1 MTRRELVTLLTALA
15 AGASRR
21 ASAAPSQNAADASA
35 SADADATSKQTSAA
49 PAQSGAASA
58 NEPFEP
64 EYIVVGS
71 GAGGGTVAA
80 RLAEEGYRVLVLEA
94 GGDPRTMTG
103 ANPLSGGA
111 NALPD
116 DYDVPGFHPLST
128 ENDALRMDFFVRHY
142 ENQTQQ
148 ARDPKYCAEYKGQ
161 AVNGVWYPRA
171 GTLGGCTAH
180 NAMIFIAPHES
191 DWNDIA
197 DLTGDASWRGEA
209 MRKYFEKL
217 EDCHHRPLHRF
228 LHLIGLNPSKHGW
241 SGWLS
246 TEKAV
251 PRAAFLDRNL
261 RETLLD
267 SARAALK
274 TIGRA
279 FRDRDQ
285 RLSDLDPNDWRVVK
299 GSVSGIR
306 YTPLTTNNHARVGS
320 RERLLEVQK
329 HHADKLK
336 IELHALAT
344 RVLFDDQNKTKAI
357 GVEYLKGE
365 KLYGAASAK
374 GVGELKTARCS
385 REVILAG
392 GAFNTPQLLMLSGIG
407 ASDELQK
414 HGITTRVDLPGVG
427 KNLQDRYE
435 VAVVNR
441 MNFKAWDVLEGS
453 TFTKTDPQYH
463 DWKTK
468 REGAYITNGALLSVI
483 LPSAPGRPAPDLFC
497 YSIIVDFRGYEPGYS
512 KRLPKPNYLSWI
524 ILKGHTV
531 NTGGFVKLASP
542 DPRVPPA
549 INFRYFEEGTDT
561 TGDDLNAVV
570 AGVNFVRTMTKP
582 LLDNKTIAEEELP
595 GKDCDTDAKLATYI
609 RDNAWGHHASCTC
622 PIGDRAHGGVL
633 ASNFTV
639 HGTTGLRVVDASV
652 FPRVPGLFIVC
663 AIYMIGE
670 KAADAII
677 ADARKARA

>member
-1 MTRRELVTLLTALA
+1 MTRRDLVKLLTAVA

-21 ASAAPSQNAADASA
+21 ASAEPSQNAADASA
-35 SADADATSKQTSAA
+35 GTAAAA
-49 PAQSGAASA
+49 PAQAGAATASA
-58 NEPFEP
+58 SDRPFDP
-64 EYIVVGS
+64 EFIVVGS

-80 RLAEEGYRVLVLEA
+80 RLAEEGCRVLVLEA
-94 GGDPRTMTG
+94 GGDPRTSTG

-148 ARDPKYCAEYKGQ
+148 ARDPKYVATYNGQ
-161 AVNGVWYPRA
+161 PVNGVWYPRA

-180 NAMIFIAPHES
+180 NAMIFIAPHET

-197 DLTGDASWRGEA
+197 DLTGDQSWRGEA

-217 EDCHHRPLHRF
+217 EDCHHRPLQRF
-228 LHLIGLNPSKHGW
+228 LHLFGLNPSKHGW

-285 RLSDLDPNDWRVVK
+285 RLSDLDPNDWRVVQ

-306 YTPLTTNNHARVGS
+306 YTPLTTLNHARVGS
-320 RERLLEVQK
+320 RERLLDVQK
-329 HHADKLK
+329 RHPDRLK
-336 IELHALAT
+336 IEMHALAT

-365 KLYGAASAK
+365 KLYGGK
-374 GVGELKTARCS
+374 GGELKTAKCS

-407 ASDELQK
+407 AKEDLAK
-414 HGITTRVDLPGVG
+414 HGIDSRVDLPGVG
-427 KNLQDRYE
+427 KTLQDRYE

-441 MNFKAWDVLEGS
+441 MNFDAWEVLRGS

-497 YSIIVDFRGYEPGYS
+497 YSVIVDFRGYEPGYS

-542 DPRVPPA
+542 DPRTPPA

-595 GKDCDTDAKLATYI
+595 GPAIDTDQKIATYI

-633 ASNFTV
+633 APNFTV
-639 HGTTGLRVVDASV
+639 HGTVGLRVVDASV

-670 KAADAII
+670 KAADVII
-677 ADARKARA
+677 ADARKAARA